1 MKIVNSIQEL
11 KRYLAE
17 ERQHNKQI
25 GFVPTMGALHNG
37 HLSLVKR
44 CVEENDVCVVSIFV
58 NPTQFNDKNDLATYP
73 RTLDK
78 DSALLEPA
86 GCDYVFAPTETEMYP
101 EPDTRTFDFGT
112 VSAVMEGARRPG
124 HFNGVAQIVS
134 KLFYAVEPD
143 NAYFGEKDFQQ
154 IAVIRAMVKQL
165 NIPVKINAC
174 PILREDD
181 GLAVSSRNVRLTPEQ
196 RQKAPLIART
206 LKESTNFAAGKSVQE
221 TIDYVVN
228 TINADPVMRV
238 EYYEIVDG
246 ITMESIKDW
255 SDTEY
260 AVGCITVYC
269 GEVRLIDNVRYK

>member
-1 MKIVNSIQEL
+1 MKIVNNIKDL
-11 KRYLAE
+11 KGYLAE
-17 ERQHNKQI
+17 EKQNNKQI
-25 GFVPTMGALHNG
+25 GFVPTMGALHEG

-58 NPTQFNDKNDLATYP
+58 NPTQFNDKHDLETYP

-78 DSALLEPA
+78 DCALLELT
-86 GCDYVFAPTETEMYP
+86 GCKYVFAPSVEEMYP
-101 EPDTRTFDFGT
+101 DPDTRTFDFGT

-154 IAVIRAMVKQL
+154 IAVIRAMVNQL

-174 PILREDD
+174 PILREAD
-181 GLAVSSRNVRLTPEQ
+181 GLALSSRNVRLTPEQ

-206 LKESTNFAAGKSVQE
+206 LKESTNFAPEKSVQE
-221 TIDYVVN
+221 VIDYVVN

-246 ITMESIKDW
+246 NTMESIQSW
-255 SDTEY
+255 SDTTY
-260 AVGCITVYC
+260 PVGCITVYC
-269 GEVRLIDNVRYK
+269 GEVRLIDNIKY

>member
-44 CVEENDVCVVSIFV
+44 CVEENDVCVVSVFV

-78 DSALLEPA
+78 DCTLLEPA
-86 GCDYVFAPTETEMYP
+86 GCDYVFAPTEAEMYP

-181 GLAVSSRNVRLTPEQ
+181 GLALSSRNVRLTPEQ

-221 TIDYVVN
+221 VIDYVVN
-228 TINADPVMRV
+228 TINADPVMWV

-246 ITMESIKDW
+246 NTMESIKNW
-255 SDTEY
+255 SDTDY

-269 GEVRLIDNVRYK
+269 GEVRLIDNIKYK

>member
-44 CVEENDVCVVSIFV
+44 CVEENDVCVVSVFV

-78 DSALLEPA
+78 DCALLEPA
-86 GCDYVFAPTETEMYP
+86 GCDSVFAPTEAEMYP

-181 GLAVSSRNVRLTPEQ
+181 GLALSSRNVRLTPEQ

-221 TIDYVVN
+221 VIDYVVN

-246 ITMESIKDW
+246 NTMESIKNW
-255 SDTEY
+255 SDTDY

-269 GEVRLIDNVRYK
+269 GEVRLIDNIKYK